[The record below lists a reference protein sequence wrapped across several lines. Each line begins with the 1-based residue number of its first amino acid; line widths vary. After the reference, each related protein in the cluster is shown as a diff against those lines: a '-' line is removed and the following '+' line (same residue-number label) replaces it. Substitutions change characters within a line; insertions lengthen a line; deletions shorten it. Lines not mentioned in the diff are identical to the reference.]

1 MGWGSLLCGQV
12 NGVATA
18 ARGGNRTQKGRSKI
32 PTEPAYVNNN
42 VCILVQP
49 VAQNLTMSATPPA
62 RAAPAASEI
71 KGLDAAALASLES
84 FAGVDDVVT
93 DLPEGRVKAP
103 KDKAKEL
110 HSIHGEQV
118 GPVATL
124 DDDTWRNILSVFMC
138 QAARRRAIGEL
149 IFFSGT
155 NDLKRCREIAKAWH
169 INVSRFHAAMHA
181 RGATIN
187 GISW

>member
-32 PTEPAYVNNN
+32 PTEPASVTDN
-42 VCILVQP
+42 VFIVVRP

-62 RAAPAASEI
+62 RITPAASEI

-124 DDDTWRNILSVFMC
+124 DAMMTRGGIFFRCLC
-138 QAARRRAIGEL
+138 ARRLGEGPL
-149 IFFSGT
+149 ENLYSSLAPTTSSG
-155 NDLKRCREIAKAWH
+155 
-169 INVSRFHAAMHA
+169 VA
-181 RGATIN
+181 RLRKH
-187 GISW
+187 GI

>member
-1 MGWGSLLCGQV
+1 MTQEEEQ
-12 NGVATA
+12 AT
-18 ARGGNRTQKGRSKI
+18 
-32 PTEPAYVNNN
+32 PTTPASVTDN
-42 VCILVQP
+42 VFIVVRP

-62 RAAPAASEI
+62 RITPAASEI

-124 DDDTWRNILSVFMC
+124 DAMMTRGGIFFSMFMC

-169 INVSRFHAAMHA
+169 INVRQFHATWQGVKGCTDHFLQNCVP
-181 RGATIN
+181 TVFVVPVPC
-187 GISW
+187 